1 LKLAFKSSAT
11 ENPEINLLFML
22 HTHLATKPTLT
33 LLALLL
39 CQPGFAQVGAEASD
53 PGLPTVTIR
62 ANRQT
67 LQERFDA
74 PGSRVIV
81 GRDDI
86 EQMGADTVSDVLR
99 QLPGVMAT
107 TTADGRTEIR
117 MRGMD
122 RSATQILVD
131 GERTSNGRRGG
142 QLPFDQI
149 PSELIE
155 RIEVIRSPS
164 PEFSGASAGTINIVL
179 KQGTV
184 QRETNARIT
193 NQFFDDRNAG
203 QVFFSRT
210 GPLSELTPEQI
221 ALPPEQR
228 PIPTT
233 YFLLISAYER
243 LGATNRL
250 ANTSNSNSSEF
261 DTKSDH
267 SRSRTREAM
276 LIPRFTVKPNFKDTW
291 TINPF
296 LIVTNSTSTVDGLTT
311 GQSIASGGTPFGYSI
326 NSSELTTTDRALARL
341 STTWAHRFTS
351 NRLETRASMERG
363 TEKTV
368 RVSEFSTQSPSIA
381 SGRLTPG
388 VTNQTLTDERA
399 ETVFNL
405 ATKLQGFA
413 DAKVWSLGGEIDHR
427 VLDAD
432 TITSGTSVPVSTL
445 DYRAK
450 QLRLAAWG
458 QNEWI
463 PFAKA
468 TLVGGLRL
476 ESLSRNTTSSTFGR
490 SDDWLRWQPSLN
502 LRTPISPDVQFRAGI
517 ARTTKIPPLLDV
529 VDRTVLSSGINSAT
543 RPDTKGNTALR
554 PETTLSFD
562 VGFEFKLAAG
572 SVATS
577 QPSGQRG
584 TTGPGGAG
592 GGQRGGQ
599 STQLAQVGQAG
610 FNVFV
615 RDIQDPI
622 IRTTSFDSAASAAR
636 PFGAWVQTPQNGQNG
651 RAWGI
656 ETDIKL
662 PLSVIGLN
670 AWNFTGN
677 ASVFRSNIDLG
688 GGNFGRIPGQPYYIA
703 NMSVTKPIPRAG
715 GFFAGA
721 TLNLT
726 GATKLGDGNNS
737 GGQSG
742 HVARLDGFIGQVI
755 PGVGYLRLG
764 VFNLNN
770 AGRDRVRT
778 DTDAVTGNTRSE
790 QVVERGGRSVFLT
803 FGTRF

>member
-1 LKLAFKSSAT
+1 MLKT
-11 ENPEINLLFML
+11 NLC
-22 HTHLATKPTLT
+22 TKPTLT
-33 LLALLL
+33 VLALLL
-39 CQPGFAQVGAEASD
+39 AQPSFAQVGPEASD

-155 RIEVIRSPS
+155 RVEVIRSPS

-184 QRETNARIT
+184 QRETNARLT
-193 NQFFDDRNAG
+193 NQFFDDRNAA
-203 QVFFSRT
+203 QVFLSRT
-210 GPLSELTPEQI
+210 GPVSELTPEQI

-243 LGATNRL
+243 LGATNRI
-250 ANTSNSNSSEF
+250 ANTSNSISPEF

-267 SRSRTREAM
+267 SQSRTREAM

-296 LIVTNSTSTVDGLTT
+296 LIVTKSTSTVDGLTAGQASSST
-311 GQSIASGGTPFGYSI
+311 GAPFGYSI
-326 NSSELTTTDRALARL
+326 NSSELTTTDRALARV

-351 NRLETRASMERG
+351 NRLETRASVERG
-363 TEKTV
+363 TEKTL
-368 RVSEFSTQSPSIA
+368 RLSEFSTQAPASIT

-405 ATKLQGFA
+405 ATKLQGFE
-413 DAKVWSLGGEIDHR
+413 DAKVWSIGGEVDHR
-427 VLDAD
+427 VLTAD
-432 TITSGTSVPVSTL
+432 TVTSGTFVPASTL

-458 QNEWI
+458 QNEWT

-476 ESLSRNTTSSTFGR
+476 ESLSRDTTSSTFGR

-562 VGFEFKLAAG
+562 VGFEFKI
-572 SVATS
+572 ATS
-577 QPSGQRG
+577 SAALSPPSAQPAGQRG
-584 TTGPGGAG
+584 AGGAG
-592 GGQRGGQ
+592 GGQRTGQ
-599 STQLAQVGQAG
+599 SAQAAQVGQAG

-622 IRTTSFDSAASAAR
+622 IRTTGFDSVATAAR
-636 PFGAWVQTPQNGQNG
+636 PYGAWVQTPQNGQNG

-677 ASVFRSNIDLG
+677 ASLFRSNIDLG
-688 GGNFGRIPGQPYYIA
+688 GGSFGRIPGQPYYIA

-715 GFFAGA
+715 GYFAGA
-721 TLNLT
+721 TVNLT
-726 GATKLGDGNNS
+726 GATKLGDGINS

-742 HVARLDGFIGQVI
+742 HVARLDGFIGQVF
-755 PGVGYLRLG
+755 PNVGYVRLG
-764 VFNLNN
+764 VFNINN
-770 AGRDRVRT
+770 AGRNRVRT
-778 DTDAVTGNTRSE
+778 DTDAVTGNTRTE